1 MKIAFDHDKRNAGH
15 APGGQSEEPEGIP
28 SVPDWADLRTR
39 LFAAHEVRSVLAGET
54 APVPLRTRG
63 SFAGDAASLLN
74 TYGTVSRAVNLDV
87 STNGKSGGGKEA
99 PVAGTD
105 KPGGRG

>member
-1 MKIAFDHDKRNAGH
+1 MKIAFDHNRNAGH
-15 APGGQSEEPEGIP
+15 APGSQSEEPESSP
-28 SVPDWADLRTR
+28 SIPDWADLRTR
-39 LFAAHEVRSVLAGET
+39 LFAAHEVRTALAGET
-54 APVPLRTRG
+54 APVRLRTRG

-74 TYGTVSRAVNLDV
+74 TYGTASRPVNLDV
-87 STNGKSGGGKEA
+87 STNGKPAGGKEV